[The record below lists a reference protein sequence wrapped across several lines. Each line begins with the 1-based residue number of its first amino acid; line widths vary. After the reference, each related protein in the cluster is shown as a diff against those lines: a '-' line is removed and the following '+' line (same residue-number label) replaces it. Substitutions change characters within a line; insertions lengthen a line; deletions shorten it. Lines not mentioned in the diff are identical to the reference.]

1 MKIIPAIDIISGR
14 AVRLE
19 KGDYNKI
26 TEYSENPVDV
36 AKVFYNAGATEL
48 HVVDLDGA
56 KTGRL
61 ENLEVIRQIIN
72 ETKLNVEVG
81 GGIRNQERIKIY
93 LDCGAKRII
102 IGTAAAEKIDFA
114 KEMASKYGQSLM
126 VGVDT
131 KDSFVA
137 TRGWI
142 NSTKLDGVEFC
153 KTLASAGVKHVI
165 YTDVSKDGMLSGTN
179 MEVYKEL
186 SQIRGLNITASGG
199 ITSLEEL
206 STLKSLGI
214 WGAIL
219 GKALYAGK
227 ISMKEVLM
235 IGGSKC

>member
-81 GGIRNQERIKIY
+81 GGIRNEERIKIY
-93 LDCGAKRII
+93 LDSGAKRII

>member
-56 KTGRL
+56 KTGSI

-81 GGIRNQERIKIY
+81 GGIRNEERIKIY

>member
-36 AKVFYNAGATEL
+36 AKSFYDAGATEL

-56 KTGRL
+56 KTGSI

-81 GGIRNQERIKIY
+81 GGIRNEERIKIY

>member
-81 GGIRNQERIKIY
+81 GGIRNEERIKIY

-131 KDSFVA
+131 KDSFIA

>member
-1 MKIIPAIDIISGR
+1 
-14 AVRLE
+14 
-19 KGDYNKI
+19 
-26 TEYSENPVDV
+26 
-36 AKVFYNAGATEL
+36 
-48 HVVDLDGA
+48 
-56 KTGRL
+56 
-61 ENLEVIRQIIN
+61 
-72 ETKLNVEVG
+72 
-81 GGIRNQERIKIY
+81 
-93 LDCGAKRII
+93 
-102 IGTAAAEKIDFA
+102 
-114 KEMASKYGQSLM
+114 M

>member
-81 GGIRNQERIKIY
+81 GESATRKGLKST
-93 LDCGAKRII
+93 L
-102 IGTAAAEKIDFA
+102 TAA
-114 KEMASKYGQSLM
+114 QS
-126 VGVDT
+126 G
-131 KDSFVA
+131 
-137 TRGWI
+137 
-142 NSTKLDGVEFC
+142 
-153 KTLASAGVKHVI
+153 
-165 YTDVSKDGMLSGTN
+165 
-179 MEVYKEL
+179 
-186 SQIRGLNITASGG
+186 
-199 ITSLEEL
+199 
-206 STLKSLGI
+206 
-214 WGAIL
+214 
-219 GKALYAGK
+219 
-227 ISMKEVLM
+227 
-235 IGGSKC
+235 

>member
-81 GGIRNQERIKIY
+81 GGIRNEERIKIY